1 MTLYSSPHSISALNA
16 KLEAQKIAF
25 APFAFQTAVSLLR
38 TGILDAVSESGQSG
52 ADAPHLSKM
61 TGISEYGV
69 KVLLDMA
76 LAMNVVWIKNDSHYV
91 LDKVGYFLLTDQM
104 TQVNLNFSQDVCYE
118 GLFEMEAAIRNGKP
132 EGLKK
137 FGNWSTIYPGLTSLP
152 DKAQESWFKF
162 DHYYSDH
169 SFREVLPIVFED
181 KPKHLLDVGGNTGKW
196 ALSCVRYDEDVAVT
210 IMDLPQQLKVMNEQV
225 AEAGFSDRINGHA
238 INLLDLEAPFV
249 TGADTIWMS
258 QFLDCFSEELIL
270 SILKRA
276 ATVMDKS
283 TSLYIMDT
291 YWDRQRFEGAAFSI
305 NATSLYFTVM
315 ANGNSRMYH
324 SKDMIKLVHAAGL
337 YVETDIDDIGTGG
350 HTLFRCFKK

>member
-1 MTLYSSPHSISALNA
+1 MTLYSSPHSISALDA

-25 APFAFQTAVSLLR
+25 APFAFQTAVTLLR
-38 TGILDAVSESGQSG
+38 TGILDAVSTAGQTG
-52 ADAPHLSKM
+52 ADAPELSLK

-76 LAMNVVWIKNDSHYV
+76 LSMNVVWIKDDSHYV
-91 LDKVGYFLLTDQM
+91 LDKVGYFLLEDKM
-104 TQVNLNFSQDVCYE
+104 TRVNLNFSQDVCYE

-132 EGLKK
+132 EGLKH
-137 FGNWSTIYPGLTSLP
+137 FGDWETIYPALTSLP
-152 DKAQESWFKF
+152 EKAQESWFRF

-169 SFREVLPIVFED
+169 SFREVLPIVFAD
-181 KPKHLLDVGGNTGKW
+181 KPNHLLDVGGNTGKW
-196 ALSCVRYDEDVAVT
+196 ALSCVRYDEDVTVT
-210 IMDLPQQLKVMNEQV
+210 IMDLAQQLKVMKEQV

-238 INLLDLEAPFV
+238 IDLLDQQAPFAE
-249 TGADTIWMS
+249 GADTIWMS

-276 ATVMDKS
+276 AVVMEKS

-305 NATSLYFTVM
+305 NATSLYFTAM

-324 SKDMIKLVHAAGL
+324 SKDMIKLIHEAGL
-337 YVETDIDDIGTGG
+337 YVETDIDEIGAGG
-350 HTLFRCFKK
+350 HTLFRCYKK